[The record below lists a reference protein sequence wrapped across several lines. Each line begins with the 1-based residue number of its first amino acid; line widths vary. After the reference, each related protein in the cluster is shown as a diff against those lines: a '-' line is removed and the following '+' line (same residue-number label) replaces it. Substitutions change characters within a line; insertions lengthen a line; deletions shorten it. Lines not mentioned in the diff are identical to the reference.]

1 MDKINNDNSISQH
14 SKTFSFA
21 SIFLPNKIKYDVYKV
36 YQFCRLY
43 DDSADK
49 DISIPDDQYETELNK
64 LGINKK
70 ALEQLKI
77 GIDSDRN
84 FNRFIGMDDL
94 IVYSYRVAGCV
105 GIMMCDVLNVENN
118 QDKYYA
124 IDLGIA
130 MQITNICRDVFEDAA
145 NKRIYIP
152 REIMPNDDFNS
163 IDNQEI
169 FKYVCKL
176 HDFAEEYYSSALNG
190 ITSIPLKSRFS
201 ILLALRLY
209 QAIGRKIL
217 SNENLF
223 FKQTINTTLLE
234 KLKIFLKCIFEFF
247 FCFLFRFKKN
257 HNSELHSSLT
267 GLPFIH
273 D

>member
-1 MDKINNDNSISQH
+1 MDKINHNNSISQH

-49 DISIPDDQYETELNK
+49 DVSIPDDQYETELNK

-105 GIMMCDVLNVENN
+105 GIMMCDVLNVEND

-152 REIMPNDDFNS
+152 KEIMPNDDLHL

>member
-1 MDKINNDNSISQH
+1 MCDVLNVENNKDKYYAIDLGIAMQITNICRDVFEDAANKRIYIPKEIMPGDDLHSIDNQKIFKYICRLHDFAEEYYSSALNGISNFKIPWIKLTTTIQS

-49 DISIPDDQYETELNK
+49 DVSIPDDQYETELNK

-130 MQITNICRDVFEDAA
+130 MQI
-145 NKRIYIP
+145 KH
-152 REIMPNDDFNS
+152 
-163 IDNQEI
+163 
-169 FKYVCKL
+169 L
-176 HDFAEEYYSSALNG
+176 
-190 ITSIPLKSRFS
+190 
-201 ILLALRLY
+201 
-209 QAIGRKIL
+209 
-217 SNENLF
+217 
-223 FKQTINTTLLE
+223 
-234 KLKIFLKCIFEFF
+234 
-247 FCFLFRFKKN
+247 
-257 HNSELHSSLT
+257 
-267 GLPFIH
+267 
-273 D
+273 